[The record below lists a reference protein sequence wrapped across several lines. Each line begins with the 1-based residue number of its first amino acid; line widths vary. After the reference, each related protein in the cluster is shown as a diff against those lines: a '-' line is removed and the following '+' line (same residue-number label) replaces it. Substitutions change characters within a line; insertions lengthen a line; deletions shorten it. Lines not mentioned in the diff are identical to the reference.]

1 MLLPSGL
8 HSSQDGSDIVV
19 DRPSITTTLWND
31 GIHIVDTV
39 RYMSG
44 SEVVSI
50 DNGVERVAGDSTNVY
65 TARCGAPSSGS
76 SAPLPSSV
84 ALSLSL
90 SVSRC
95 PGSRA
100 PVPSSFLSV
109 SLRAQSLRQLAELM
123 IIPLW

>member
-65 TARCGAPSSGS
+65 TARCGAPGSIGLDYQPLCLLRWPSS
-76 SAPLPSSV
+76 SAVVGLLFMPAIS
-84 ALSLSL
+84 
-90 SVSRC
+90 
-95 PGSRA
+95 
-100 PVPSSFLSV
+100 
-109 SLRAQSLRQLAELM
+109 
-123 IIPLW
+123 

>member
-39 RYMSG
+39 RYMAG

-65 TARCGAPSSGS
+65 TARCGAPQLWVVSP
-76 SAPLPSSV
+76 SAFFGGP
-84 ALSLSL
+84 LSLSL

-95 PGSRA
+95 RPG
-100 PVPSSFLSV
+100 
-109 SLRAQSLRQLAELM
+109 
-123 IIPLW
+123 

>member
-1 MLLPSGL
+1 MRSHATMLLPSGL

-65 TARCGAPSSGS
+65 TARCGAPN
-76 SAPLPSSV
+76 
-84 ALSLSL
+84 
-90 SVSRC
+90 
-95 PGSRA
+95 PGIGGTR
-100 PVPSSFLSV
+100 
-109 SLRAQSLRQLAELM
+109 
-123 IIPLW
+123 

>member
-1 MLLPSGL
+1 M

-65 TARCGAPSSGS
+65 TARCGAPSPVILGRQ
-76 SAPLPSSV
+76 PLCLLRWP
-84 ALSLSL
+84 SLSL

-95 PGSRA
+95 RPG
-100 PVPSSFLSV
+100 
-109 SLRAQSLRQLAELM
+109 
-123 IIPLW
+123 